1 MSITA
6 TKHTYLLEA
15 FHAKNQELLVA
26 VTTRDSN
33 KPRDRYLTNVGI
45 VARHRVDLA
54 QQAGMSASKLEK
66 QCGRGT
72 LAELVRQAEK
82 ELERVKDHVDKQT

>member
-1 MSITA
+1 
-6 TKHTYLLEA
+6 LLEA
-15 FHAKNQELLVA
+15 FHDKNQELLVA
-26 VTTRDSN
+26 VTTCA
-33 KPRDRYLTNVGI
+33 PRDRYLTNVGI
-45 VARHRVDLA
+45 VARHRVELA

-82 ELERVKDHVDKQT
+82 ELERVKDHVDKQQTR